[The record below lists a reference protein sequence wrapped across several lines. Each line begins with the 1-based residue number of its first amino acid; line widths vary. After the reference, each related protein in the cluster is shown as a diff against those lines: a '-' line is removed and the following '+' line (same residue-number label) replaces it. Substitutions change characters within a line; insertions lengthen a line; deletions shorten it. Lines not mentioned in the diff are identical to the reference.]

1 MPGHPGPKRM
11 AFEAQCRHVDADGTQ
26 WLYHLSLYGEQLLLA
41 PGPVISAM
49 AQWAGSGHASEQ
61 E

>member
-1 MPGHPGPKRM
+1 MRLRECKEPGWQILQP
-11 AFEAQCRHVDADGTQ
+11 E
-26 WLYHLSLYGEQLLLA
+26 LLLA